1 MSSAEDPYIKVLL
14 IEEELDTVSFI
25 SLFLSEVKECKLFS
39 TSYTEEA
46 LSLTPTIR
54 PDVILFS
61 HGADVKDNF
70 PVFGELHRLAPSA
83 YLIVSLPEAQND
95 LMGKYVKAGAVDCIV
110 KDKSYVQN
118 IVRGVKKAL
127 IRIAERE
134 SFEPPPLSRATQFV
148 LDEDLPDIVLLLDPH
163 GNVLHANQAVV
174 KLLSYDPKDL
184 VQKPFLQIVSEE
196 SHSSFESYLL
206 KIYDEPKYRA
216 MLPLKSKSGEI
227 ALFEFNC
234 SLMEESVIY
243 GVARRYG
250 SSDYGTLGMESE
262 TVTEKDA
269 MPSRLGP
276 YRVVTLLGA
285 GSMGRVYKGYD
296 EHLERLVAIKV
307 INRTLTDDQDY
318 IESFHHEAKL
328 LAKITHPNIALIY
341 FFGNLEGIPFFC
353 MEYLPGGS
361 LESVL
366 QQKVKLEPE
375 VAVSYTLQVAVGLNE
390 ALKKGVIHLD
400 IKPSN
405 LMIAENNRIKIVDFG
420 LARKSVDTNRASVVG
435 TPFYIAPEQFR
446 GVPPDFRCDVYSLGV
461 TFFRMLYGRLPYL
474 GKNMSEVLQKQT
486 QENIPS
492 PELLDPSVP
501 RHLYD
506 IVNRM
511 TSNDP
516 AKRYDTYRE
525 LIQELERA
533 RRAAVAQETV
543 PESPQ
548 DHAGAVVMR
557 GLIFDQPF
565 AEVLGDVLQRSL
577 SGKLTL
583 SWMDLCKTVHFKNG
597 KVIAALSNQEGER
610 FADLLLELHQL
621 DGKKARALESGSY
634 DLLTSYFSLMGE
646 LSPGAREQ
654 MERETQR
661 LAWQILSG
669 LFPWMMGEY
678 LFEEGEFSGQHG
690 VEISSGEL
698 LVRGTKEWQDI
709 SMIRQKLLNGRSR
722 ILLHRDFET
731 TLKMIPIQAADSFLL
746 FRFDHSMPFDDL
758 FHLSG
763 IPEEEF
769 YRLIYLFHCAG
780 VIGITGLQQEKKVVR
795 PSPPEVRSVSP
806 AKTVEP
812 VPREKAPEPKAK
824 GSYEPPIA
832 APEPRPQTPGPKPA
846 TQAPGNAPGTTSA
859 FRTQDE
865 TANYY
870 IRLAG
875 HSFRSQNYYATVE
888 YCKKALEHK
897 KDAGTYEL
905 MGDALATHP
914 KFRFEAMEAYKMAL
928 ELNPVAVH
936 INRNIADLYFTNA
949 NYALAKSKYKE
960 FLKMVSDDQHSIER
974 LAEISK
980 RYKG

>member
-1 MSSAEDPYIKVLL
+1 MSSEENPYIKVLL
-14 IEEELDTVSFI
+14 IEEELDTVSFV

-39 TSYTEEA
+39 TSFTEEA
-46 LSLTPTIR
+46 LSLAPTIH

-61 HGADVKDNF
+61 HGAEIEDNF
-70 PVFGELHRLAPSA
+70 AVFGELHRLVPSA
-83 YLIVSLPEAQND
+83 YLIVSLPESQRD
-95 LMGKYVKAGAVDCIV
+95 SMDKYVKAGAVDCIL
-110 KDKSYVQN
+110 KDKNYVQN
-118 IVRGVKKAL
+118 VVKSVKKAL

-134 SFEPPPLSRATQFV
+134 SFEPPPLSRGTQFV
-148 LDEDLPDIVLLLDPH
+148 LDENLPDIVLILDPH

-174 KLLSYDPKDL
+174 ELLSYDPKDL
-184 VQKPFLQIVSEE
+184 VQKPFLEMVSEE
-196 SHSSFESYLL
+196 SRSSFETYLL
-206 KIYDEPKYRA
+206 KIYDEPKYRG

-227 ALFEFNC
+227 VLFEFNC

-243 GVARRYG
+243 GVARKYG
-250 SSDYGTLGMESE
+250 SADYDTLGLQTESGLE
-262 TVTEKDA
+262 TEA

-307 INRTLTDDQDY
+307 INRTLADDQEY

-341 FFGNLEGIPFFC
+341 FFGNLDGIPFFC

-366 QQKVKLEPE
+366 QQKTKLEPE
-375 VAVSYTLQVAVGLNE
+375 AAVSYTLQVAVGLNE

-420 LARKSVDTNRASVVG
+420 LARKSVDSSSASVVG

-446 GVPPDFRCDVYSLGV
+446 GVPPDFRCDIYSLGV
-461 TFFRMLYGRLPYL
+461 TFFRMLYGRLPYI
-474 GKNMSEVLQKQT
+474 GRNMSEVLQKQT
-486 QENIPS
+486 QENLPP

-516 AKRYDTYRE
+516 TKRYDTYRE
-525 LIQELERA
+525 LIQELEKA
-533 RRAAVAQETV
+533 RRVAVAQETL
-543 PESPQ
+543 PEPPQ
-548 DHAGAVVMR
+548 GHAGAFIMR
-557 GLIFDQPF
+557 GLIYDQPF
-565 AEVLGDVLQRSL
+565 AEVLGDVLQKGL

-597 KVIAALSNQEGER
+597 NVIAALSNQEGER

-646 LSPGAREQ
+646 LTPGAREQ

-678 LFEEGEFSGQHG
+678 LFEEGGFAGQHG
-690 VEISSGEL
+690 VDIPSGEL

-709 SMIRQKLLNGRSR
+709 SIIRQKLLNGRSR
-722 ILLHRDFET
+722 ILLHRNFEAA
-731 TLKMIPIQAADSFLL
+731 LKMIPIQAADSFIL
-746 FRFDHSMPFDDL
+746 FRFDHSIQFDDL
-758 FHLSG
+758 LHLSG
-763 IPEEEF
+763 IPEDEF
-769 YRLIYLFHCAG
+769 YRLIYLYHCAG
-780 VIGITGLQQEKKVVR
+780 VIGITGLQQQKKAVR
-795 PSPPEVRSVSP
+795 SVPSPPAP
-806 AKTVEP
+806 PP
-812 VPREKAPEPKAK
+812 VPQASKAPRPAGKVSEPEGRTVTAPKAQIPAL
-824 GSYEPPIA
+824 EPQPQSPS
-832 APEPRPQTPGPKPA
+832 APA
-846 TQAPGNAPGTTSA
+846 L
-859 FRTQDE
+859 RTQE
-865 TANYY
+865 ATANYY

-875 HSFRSQNYYATVE
+875 QSFRSQNYYATVE
-888 YCKKALEHK
+888 YCKKALEFK
-897 KDAGTYEL
+897 KDAGTFEL

-914 KFRFEAMEAYKMAL
+914 KFRFEAMDAYKMAL
-928 ELNPVAVH
+928 ELNPANVY
-936 INRNIADLYFTNA
+936 IQRSIADLYFTNA

-960 FLKMVSDDQHSIER
+960 FLRMVPDDQHSIER
-974 LAEISK
+974 LAEIAK